1 MQRTH
6 QAAEPLEGSRNPHMR
21 VDLDENT
28 LCGVDVDLQ
37 QARLV
42 ERRVEQRQ
50 QALRTPRPRHAQK
63 NRPPR
68 EKQLKRRT

>member
-6 QAAEPLEGSRNPHMR
+6 QAAEPLEGPRNPHMR
-21 VDLDENT
+21 VDLNEDT

-50 QALRTPRPRHAQK
+50 QALRTPRPRHAQQ
-63 NRPPR
+63 NHPPR